1 MSFDINCTG
10 QFLCAGTEK
19 VKDDSY
25 LLFWDIR
32 STKHLGG
39 YWESHQDDV
48 SHVNLRSALNGLIIH
63 SQNCNRLLQVQF
75 HPTEPDT
82 LASCSTDCLIN
93 IFDISQSDED
103 DALQF
108 R

>member
-48 SHVNLRSALNGLIIH
+48 SHVNLRSALIFGLIIN
-63 SQNCNRLLQVQF
+63 SKIVIVYYRFSSIQRSRTLLLRAPQ
-75 HPTEPDT
+75 
-82 LASCSTDCLIN
+82 I
-93 IFDISQSDED
+93 
-103 DALQF
+103 AL
-108 R
+108 